1 MVKMMIENAADM
13 DVADKQQQN
22 IIHKAAKSNS
32 LEVLECVCDKLVE
45 RGRLEGKINTRDLN
59 HPISVHEVP
68 FSGVNANGENSEEN
82 QTPMNLAIARKFFE
96 GAQKLAVKY
105 KANVDIPDSLG
116 LTPLHFAAL
125 WGEPDLVCDLVERCK
140 AKVEVKTTR
149 HGETPAMMARSNG
162 HTNIYNYMESK
173 RLPEPSNL
181 QVRQK
186 LFCVLR
192 PHCPRRGVVLI
203 WREILCWLKF
213 IDISCNKTLDF
224 IIV

>member
-13 DVADKQQQN
+13 DVGDKQQQN

-32 LEVLECVCDKLVE
+32 LEVLQYVCDTLVE

-68 FSGVNANGENSEEN
+68 FSGVNVAHNQFEEN
-82 QTPMNLAIARKFFE
+82 QTPMNLATARKFFE

-125 WGEPDLVCDLVERCK
+125 WGELDLVRDLVERCK
-140 AKVEVKTTR
+140 ANVEVKTTR
-149 HGETPAMMARSNG
+149 HDETPAMMARSNG
-162 HTNIYNYMESK
+162 RTNIYNYLESK
-173 RLPEPSNL
+173 QLPQSSNL

-186 LFCVLR
+186 LFCVLH
-192 PHCPRRGVVLI
+192 PQCPKFGSRYSGGQ
-203 WREILCWLKF
+203 ILF
-213 IDISCNKTLDF
+213 
-224 IIV
+224 